1 MSSLSFAKA
10 AGQVF
15 ALADVS
21 RLDFSRIEELV
32 VDVHLRDGSCLRATE
47 IDALE
52 LAMLTKPSV
61 LEGKRLRWAKRA
73 WLVHNLV
80 GHPLMQ
86 LLALFGCYR
95 KAFAVHEATVPRPTG
110 RR

>member
-1 MSSLSFAKA
+1 MEPL
-10 AGQVF
+10 VN
-15 ALADVS
+15 
-21 RLDFSRIEELV
+21 RRRIV
-32 VDVHLRDGSCLRATE
+32 VIGGGPFPPCETTWHFV
-47 IDALE
+47 
-52 LAMLTKPSV
+52 
-61 LEGKRLRWAKRA
+61 RLRLAKRA